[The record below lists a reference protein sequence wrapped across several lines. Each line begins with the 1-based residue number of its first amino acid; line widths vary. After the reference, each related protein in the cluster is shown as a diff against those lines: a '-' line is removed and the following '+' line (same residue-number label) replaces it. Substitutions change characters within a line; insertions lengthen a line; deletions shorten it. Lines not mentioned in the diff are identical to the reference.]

1 MLKNLAVGIAVVSLS
16 GCCCKSREE
25 KLKAAEEA
33 GDLAVSEKARV
44 VKGMGNALDKEG
56 TGAGE
61 SIGKGAAKVLK
72 SIGGGTMDGFNELT
86 IETAPALTTA
96 GLKAERANIAA
107 LDGKQNQVKVYVIFD
122 KPFKGD
128 LTLVLRDKANREA
141 GRSKISVDEQVTGK
155 YVLFPFDPMTE
166 WMGVAT
172 SELK

>member
-1 MLKNLAVGIAVVSLS
+1 MNKLFVVAVAFALS

-61 SIGKGAAKVLK
+61 SIGKGAARVLK

-86 IETAPALTTA
+86 ITTSPELTAA
-96 GLKAERANIAA
+96 GLKGERANIASI
-107 LDGKQNQVKVYVIFD
+107 DGKQNNVKVYLVFD

-128 LTLVLRDKANREA
+128 LTLLLRDKSNREA
-141 GRSKISVDEQVTGK
+141 GRSKISVDEQATGK
-155 YVLFPFDPMTE
+155 YVLFPFDPLTE

-172 SELK
+172 TELK